1 MSQPARSILYRN
13 GVVHSAA
20 DPFAEA
26 ILVDDGV
33 VAWLGA
39 DDTAAGLAA
48 RADRVIDLDGA
59 LVTPGFVD
67 AHAHVL
73 ETGLS
78 TDSVD
83 LTPAGGVHSLAD
95 ALAALH
101 QGARRLAATDPSGDE
116 VLLAYGWDEQSWPEQ
131 RTFTRE
137 ELDAACGGRPV
148 YAARVD
154 VHSAVVST
162 SMAARAG
169 IERDPAWTGMG
180 LSGSGWSDAPSD
192 TGLVTADLHHTVR
205 DVAHAL
211 SPERRTRIYRQTLA
225 AWAARGIVSVHEM
238 SGQHLDTR
246 AGLAELY
253 AMTVDSMTADALSE
267 PGALALPHLAAYRG
281 ELCESADDA
290 GALLDELPFLT
301 GIGGDLNVDGS
312 IGSRTA
318 AMRSPYS
325 DLPADPSSGSFA
337 GALTNADG
345 TPWTG
350 NLYLTAG
357 QIANHLSA
365 VQNARGQNAGVQA
378 AFHVIGDRAMDEMVL
393 GLQLAA
399 QVSGES
405 ALRAGHHRIEHG
417 LFVDAVTLA
426 ALLVHGIGLS
436 MQPAFESAFGGT
448 KGVYASRLGAMRA
461 GSIMP
466 FADLAQAGV
475 PLAFGS
481 DTPVTPVDPW
491 QGVRAA
497 TSHEDPDQRIS
508 AGAAFR
514 AHTRGGWR
522 LAGLDHTGAGQLRVG
537 APAHLAV
544 WRAEQL
550 GVQAAPGRLSS
561 WSEEAR
567 AGTPLLPDLAPDA
580 VEPECLHTMRDGAV
594 LYDTL

>member
-1 MSQPARSILYRN
+1 MSQPVRSILYRN

-95 ALAALH
+95 ALTALH
-101 QGARRLAATDPSGDE
+101 AEARRLAATDPSGDE
-116 VLLAYGWDEQSWPEQ
+116 VLLAYGWDEQAWPEQ
-131 RTFTRE
+131 RAFTRE
-137 ELDAACGGRPV
+137 ELDAACDGRPV

-154 VHSAVVST
+154 VHSAVIST

-281 ELCESADDA
+281 ELCETAADA
-290 GALLDELPFLT
+290 RELLAELPFLT

-318 AMRSPYS
+318 AMRSPYA

-393 GLQLAA
+393 GLQVAA
-399 QVSGES
+399 QVSGEG

-426 ALLVHGIGLS
+426 ALLVHGVGLS
-436 MQPAFESAFGGT
+436 VQPAFESAFGGSN
-448 KGVYASRLGAMRA
+448 GVYTTRLGAMRA

-567 AGTPLLPDLAPDA
+567 AGTPLLPDLSPDA
-580 VEPECLHTMRDGAV
+580 VEPECLHTMRDGV
-594 LYDTL
+594 ILHDTF